1 MSDIMLLGVVCVGL
15 GLYCL
20 KLLAE
25 VRFLKSMVVM
35 SVKTMHHLA
44 DGTIEVKKVDGRIKF
59 SGAVTSGDRHEN

>member
-1 MSDIMLLGVVCVGL
+1 MTDIMLLGVICLGL

-25 VRFLKSMVVM
+25 IRFLKNMVVI

-44 DGTIEVKKVDGRIKF
+44 DGTMEVKKVDGKIKL
-59 SGAVTSGDRHEN
+59 SSAITSGDRYES